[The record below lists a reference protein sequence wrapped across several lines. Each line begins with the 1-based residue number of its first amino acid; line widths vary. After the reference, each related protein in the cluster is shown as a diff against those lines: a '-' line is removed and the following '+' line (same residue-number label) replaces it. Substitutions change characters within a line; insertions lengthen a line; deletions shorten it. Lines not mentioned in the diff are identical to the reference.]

1 MDLETRLDNLR
12 VRHAELESEINTETR
27 RPLPDSLMLQA
38 LKRRKLRLMEEMGR
52 IGPG

>member
-12 VRHAELESEINTETR
+12 VRHAELKSEINTETR

-38 LKRRKLRLMEEMGR
+38 LKRRKLRLEEEMIR
-52 IGPG
+52 FEPD

>member
-1 MDLETRLDNLR
+1 MELETRLDNLR
-12 VRHAELESEINTETR
+12 VRPAKLKSELHTETR

-38 LKRRKLRLMEEMGR
+38 LKRRKLRLMEEMVR